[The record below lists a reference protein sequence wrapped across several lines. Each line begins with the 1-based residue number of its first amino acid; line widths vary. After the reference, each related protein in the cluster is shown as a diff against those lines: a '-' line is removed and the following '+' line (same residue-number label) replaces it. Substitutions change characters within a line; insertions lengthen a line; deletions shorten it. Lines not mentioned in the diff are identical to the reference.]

1 MRINAK
7 GQVTIPAAL
16 RARAGL
22 TPGTEVAIAWDGN
35 AIRVTPSPPRLR
47 PAKAK
52 LSLPTSAATLQL
64 EAPSQPRKSCPSPVA
79 ISHAHP

>member
-22 TPGTEVAIAWDGN
+22 TPGTKVAIAWDGN
-35 AIRVTPSPPRLR
+35 AIRVTPIPAPPSPGQGEALLAHLR
-47 PAKAK
+47 RHAPTGNTLTTEET
-52 LSLPTSAATLQL
+52 LSLT
-64 EAPSQPRKSCPSPVA
+64 RGD
-79 ISHAHP
+79 